1 MCVKMRG
8 SINMRKLIVST
19 FVTLDGVMQAPGGPE
34 EDPTGGFTYGG
45 WTVNYWDD
53 MMGQVMGGYMAK
65 PFERLLGRKTYE
77 IFAAHWP
84 YIKDDPAADKLNS
97 VRKYVVSGT
106 LDEVNW
112 NNSTL
117 VKGNVVEAIRKL
129 KEQKGHEIQV
139 HGSGN
144 LIQTLLKH
152 DLIDEFRLWI
162 FPVTIGKGK
171 RLFGE
176 GTQPAGLMLIDSK
189 ISTTGVII
197 ATYEPAGELKTGSF
211 ALDNPGEAETERCK
225 RLADEGE
232 E

>member
-1 MCVKMRG
+1 
-8 SINMRKLIVST
+8 MRKLVVST
-19 FVTLDGVMQAPGGPE
+19 FITLDGVMQAPGGPE

-45 WTVNYWDD
+45 WSFNYWDD
-53 MMGQVMGGYMAK
+53 MMGQAMGEYMAK
-65 PFERLLGRKTYE
+65 PFELLLGRKTYE

-97 VRKYVVSGT
+97 VRKYVVSRT

-117 VKGNVVEAIRKL
+117 VTGDVAQAVRNL
-129 KEQKGHEIQV
+129 KEQKGPDIQV

-152 DLIDEFRLWI
+152 NLIDEFRVWI

-176 GTQPAGLMLIDSK
+176 GTQPVGLKLIDSK
-189 ISTTGVII
+189 TSTTGVII

-211 ALDNPGEAETERCK
+211 ALDNPTEAETERRK
-225 RLADEGE
+225 RLADEGNA
-232 E
+232 